1 MEKKAV
7 VGFISLGCSKN
18 LCDTEIMLRHLMD
31 AGYEITPEETEADV
45 VIINTCAFIESAKKE
60 SIDNIIDI
68 GWLKKHHTLKGIVV
82 TGCLAERY
90 QRQILDELPEVD
102 ALVGVGS
109 IHRIVEAV
117 ESVLENAPKEN
128 ARHPQ
133 KKSRSPKGSKANKF
147 CAFDDKE
154 ASVIGGERVI
164 TTGDHMAY
172 LKIAE
177 GCSNRCT
184 YCAIPQIRGKMRSRT
199 MRDIIEE
206 ATSLSAMGI
215 KELNLIA
222 QDTSAYGI
230 DLYGKYELPE
240 LIRGICDATDIPWIR
255 LLYCYPD
262 KITDELIE
270 EIRSNPRVVKYIDI
284 PIQHISDRMLKAMNR
299 HGDSA
304 MIREKIAKLRTID
317 GMVLRSTAIV
327 GFPGETEEDF
337 RELCEFIKEAKFE
350 RFGAFTYSREE
361 DTPAYDFEDQI
372 DEQEKQ
378 NRCDILMQTQ
388 LSVSEAY
395 NETRVGQVIDVMCEG
410 FDPVAESHY
419 GRSYAEAADIDGK
432 IWFST
437 GRKELR
443 VAEGEIIKV
452 KITEAMDYDLVGDAM
467 IEVKEAKSGN
477 LNISICQRIP

>member
-1 MEKKAV
+1 MAKKTT

-18 LCDTEIMLRHLMD
+18 LCDTEVMLRCLMD
-31 AGYEITPEETEADV
+31 AGYDITPEETEADV

-68 GWLKKHHTLKGIVV
+68 GWLKKHRSLKGIIV
-82 TGCLAERY
+82 TGCMAERY
-90 QRQILDELPEVD
+90 REQILKELPEVD
-102 ALVGVGS
+102 ALLGVGS
-109 IHRIVEAV
+109 IHKIAEAV
-117 ESVLENAPKEN
+117 ESVLANAG
-128 ARHPQ
+128 
-133 KKSRSPKGSKANKF
+133 KKGKAKKRYTSF
-147 CAFDDKE
+147 EDKE
-154 ASVIGGERVI
+154 TCALGGERII

-184 YCAIPQIRGKMRSRT
+184 YCAIPLIRGKMRSRT
-199 MRDIIEE
+199 MKDIIEE
-206 ATSLSAMGI
+206 ATSLDAMGI

-240 LIRGICDATDIPWIR
+240 LIRGICDATNIPWIR

-262 KITDELIE
+262 KITDELVE
-270 EIRSNPRVVKYIDI
+270 EIRNNPRVVKYIDI
-284 PIQHISDRMLKAMNR
+284 PIQHISDHMLTAMNR
-299 HGDSA
+299 HGDSK
-304 MIREKIAKLRTID
+304 MIRENIAKLRTIP
-317 GMVLRSTAIV
+317 GIVLRSTAIV

-337 RELCEFIKEAKFE
+337 NELCRFVKETKFE

-372 DEQEKQ
+372 DEQVKQ
-378 NRCDILMQTQ
+378 DRYDILMQTQ

-395 NETRVGQVIDVMCEG
+395 NQTRVGKTIRVMCEG

-432 IWFST
+432 IWFSV
-437 GRKELR
+437 KQPNLR
-443 VAEGEIIKV
+443 IAEGEIIDV
-452 KITEAMDYDLVGDAM
+452 KITEAMDYDLVG
-467 IEVKEAKSGN
+467 EAL
-477 LNISICQRIP
+477 LNFQM